1 MPSLERPSLT
11 PGQVG
16 SPQREGVC
24 SREARP
30 LRGAQPGSVWPCRPT
45 LPQPRPP
52 TRTAPLKPRGRKA
65 TPHSQRPSGANS
77 TGRGAGPPVARIWPE
92 RRAQGPRRGPRSPP
106 ACPAGTATQ
115 PRTGRCLL
123 GLQDKPRTNFS
134 WRNRAQSGSGKRP
147 AEASPPAPRAGLT
160 EADQGLR
167 PLTRLSSDT
176 QRGAAPAGRALD
188 RQCANQNQ
196 SPRDWPP
203 APRTEGVPRRARM
216 SVEIK
221 EGPRGRPRS
230 RRPGLQATGPLPT
243 PPPQAGVS
251 LQRAAGEHTRGP
263 EKAGLPSGRISETR
277 PPFDRRGYSP
287 RLRCLPWGA
296 GKQKLE
302 LQAG

>member
-188 RQCANQNQ
+188 RQVCK
-196 SPRDWPP
+196 SKP
-203 APRTEGVPRRARM
+203 VPTGLAA
-216 SVEIK
+216 SSED
-221 EGPRGRPRS
+221 RGRPAQGPHVCGNKGRPS
-230 RRPGLQATGPLPT
+230 REAQEPKAGSAGHW
-243 PPPQAGVS
+243 PPPHAPS
-251 LQRAAGEHTRGP
+251 PSR
-263 EKAGLPSGRISETR
+263 GLPAEGGRGAHQGSGEGR
-277 PPFDRRGYSP
+277 PAVWEN
-287 RLRCLPWGA
+287 L
-296 GKQKLE
+296 
-302 LQAG
+302 